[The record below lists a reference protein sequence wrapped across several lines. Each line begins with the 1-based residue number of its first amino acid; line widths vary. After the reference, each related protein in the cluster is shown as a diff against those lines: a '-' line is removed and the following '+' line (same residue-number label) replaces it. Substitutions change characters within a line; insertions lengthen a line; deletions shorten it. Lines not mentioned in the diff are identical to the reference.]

1 MSLRPAAVLIPIYRA
16 PRNSVLFVRRAA
28 HLRRQPN
35 HVAFPGGVA
44 DEADG
49 DDRTVT
55 ALREFEE
62 ELGIARSFVTLVG
75 TLPER
80 AAIAAAFSLTPIVGV
95 LDPSSEVAP
104 DPNEIGEVFEVPLEA
119 IFAPAALYE
128 GQTDLGDRIVTSWQF
143 DYGPMHV
150 WGATGRILESLV
162 ADVRTNK
169 GGLRDR
175 LVGAGVELPQPLQ
188 ALHGG

>member
-1 MSLRPAAVLIPIYRA
+1 MSLRPAAVLVPLYRA
-16 PRNSVLFVRRAA
+16 PRNSLLFVRRAA

-44 DEADG
+44 DDADG

-62 ELGIARSFVTLVG
+62 ELGIGREHVTLVG

-95 LDPSSEVAP
+95 LSAEVEVQP
-104 DPNEIGEVFEVPLEA
+104 DPGEIGEVFEVPLERIFSPGA
-119 IFAPAALYE
+119 IYE
-128 GQTDLGDRIVTSWQF
+128 GDTDLGDRIVTSWQF

-162 ADVRTNK
+162 TDIRANTNE
-169 GGLRDR
+169 LRDR
-175 LVGAGVELPQPLQ
+175 LRQAGVELPQPLQ